1 MGTKKPDRMLLN
13 ENDVQWD
20 QVPVTSGTFAG
31 LSVQEARDL
40 NDEAAKKKKSIEKIV
55 EAYRKKKAKDEPE
68 ITPEPTPEEQATMD
82 AEDRQEEEDSTPE
95 PTPEPEKKE

>member
-1 MGTKKPDRMLLN
+1 MLLN

-20 QVPVTSGTFAG
+20 KVPVTSGTFAG

-55 EAYRKKKAKDEPE
+55 EAYRKKKAKDES
-68 ITPEPTPEEQATMD
+68 EPTPERKPAVLPEEGNQNAVMD